1 MHKGSELIF
10 VVVVIVILKK
20 KPLLHITF
28 QNLPSQHNKNNT
40 REAEGN
46 FSFIYKNTL
55 SYLIAI
61 EENSVDENKRTK
73 NGPVRCISTFFVFC

>member
-28 QNLPSQHNKNNT
+28 QNLPSQHK
-40 REAEGN
+40 
-46 FSFIYKNTL
+46 KQ
-55 SYLIAI
+55 
-61 EENSVDENKRTK
+61 NKR
-73 NGPVRCISTFFVFC
+73 S